1 MKDPAGFK
9 LMTYR
14 SVNVLTD
21 CTMLLGTDFEKEI
34 PVVYQNMLHFIDYFI
49 ESMSQYG
56 GISYQFN
63 F

>member
-34 PVVYQNMLHFIDYFI
+34 PVVYQNMLHFIDYFDRKYRYVTI
-49 ESMSQYG
+49 WRYL
-56 GISYQFN
+56 IPI
-63 F
+63 

>member
-1 MKDPAGFK
+1 MKDPAVFK

-34 PVVYQNMLHFIDYFI
+34 PVVYQNMLHFIDYFDRKYVTI
-49 ESMSQYG
+49 WRYL
-56 GISYQFN
+56 IPI
-63 F
+63 